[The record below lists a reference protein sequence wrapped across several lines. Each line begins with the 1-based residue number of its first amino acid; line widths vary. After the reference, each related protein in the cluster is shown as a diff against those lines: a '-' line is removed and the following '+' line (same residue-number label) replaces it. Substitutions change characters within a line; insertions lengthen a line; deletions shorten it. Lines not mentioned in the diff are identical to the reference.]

1 MYVKNKKYLIVTASI
16 GSGHNRAAQA
26 IGNEIKNTDPN
37 AEIHI
42 VDFMSTKTAYLNM
55 LLKEAYL
62 AMLNLIPDMYELL
75 YSWTGGRLKG
85 FSVQSMLALAMKND
99 MKNLIEQYE
108 SDVVICTHP
117 FPCAAAAWLKKKGL
131 EKIILAG
138 VITDYAVHQLWVY
151 KEVDLYF
158 VGNAKVKAD
167 LVIKGVKEWRI
178 HDTGIPIDPA
188 FNTSY
193 DAALLAEKFGLNLEI
208 PVLLIMGGG
217 LGMGGIRMALDALEE
232 AEGPQ
237 QILIVAGENQRLC
250 DELKKCAAQSKNGV
264 HVWGYYDRIPEL
276 MAVATLLIT
285 KPGALTIS
293 EALAMELPM
302 ILSEPIPGQEK
313 ENAAYLE
320 STGTAVWVKNSRE
333 LPRVVEKL
341 VKDRAFLNSM
351 RENARKYK
359 KPQAAKEIVRSMY
372 AFIDPKKEGRVSGM

>member
-26 IGNEIKNTDPN
+26 IGNEIKNTDPD

-99 MKNLIEQYE
+99 MRNLIEQYQA
-108 SDVVICTHP
+108 DVVICTHP

-131 EKIILAG
+131 EKIVLAG

-158 VGNAKVKAD
+158 VGNAKVKTD
-167 LVIKGVKEWRI
+167 LGRKGVKEWRI
-178 HDTGIPIDPA
+178 HDTGIPIDPS
-188 FNTSY
+188 FDTGY
-193 DAALLAEKFGLNLEI
+193 DAEMLAKKFGLDLAR
-208 PVLLIMGGG
+208 PVLLVMGGG
-217 LGMGGIRMALDALEE
+217 LGMGGIKMALDALEG
-232 AEGPQ
+232 AQSPQ
-237 QILIVAGENQRLC
+237 QILVVAGENQRLC
-250 DELKKCAAQSKNGV
+250 NELKKRAAQSKNKV
-264 HVWGYYDRIPEL
+264 QVWGFYDRIPEL
-276 MAVATLLIT
+276 MAVATLLVT

-320 STGTAVWVKNSRE
+320 STGTAVWIKNSHE
-333 LPRVVEKL
+333 LPQVVEKL
-341 VKDRAFLNSM
+341 VKDQAYLDSM

-359 KPQAAKEIVRSMY
+359 KPQAAKEIVRCLY
-372 AFIDPKKEGRVSGM
+372 AFTDPEKEGQVSGM